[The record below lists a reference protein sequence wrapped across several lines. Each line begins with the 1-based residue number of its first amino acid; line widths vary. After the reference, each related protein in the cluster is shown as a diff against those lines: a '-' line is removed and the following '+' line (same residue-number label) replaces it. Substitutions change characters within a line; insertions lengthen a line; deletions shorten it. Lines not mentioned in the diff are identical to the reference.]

1 MVNSKIKEDEYV
13 LNLKKRIDDL
23 LKEYNR
29 RKADLKWADEDWE
42 IGEIQEDLDR
52 YAREIKKLKN
62 RIKEYNHK
70 Q

>member
-13 LNLKKRIDDL
+13 LTLKRKIEDL
-23 LKEYNR
+23 LKQYNY
-29 RKADLKWADEDWE
+29 RKADLKWADEEWE

-52 YAREIKKLKN
+52 YAREIKRLKIK
-62 RIKEYNHK
+62 IKEYNHK